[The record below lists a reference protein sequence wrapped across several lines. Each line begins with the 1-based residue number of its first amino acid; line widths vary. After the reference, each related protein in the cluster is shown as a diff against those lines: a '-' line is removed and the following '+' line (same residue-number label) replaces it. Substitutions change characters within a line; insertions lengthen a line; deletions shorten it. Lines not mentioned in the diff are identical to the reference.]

1 MPFIWV
7 IITFIIVYFIYKI
20 VIKYNKNLL
29 NKENLLES
37 PKNYYF
43 GKENL
48 LESPKNFFLNKENLL
63 ESPKNYYFG
72 KENISGISV
81 ENNLYNSLKNYCV
94 KNGAIV
100 SLSGGVDSMVLLA
113 CLIKLSQ
120 EKDNYF
126 PIFAASIDYSQR
138 TEQQKEISFL
148 IEYCNKYNIK
158 VYITKVSGY
167 SRKKEDSCPRTEF
180 EEESRKIRFNL
191 YKKIIES
198 TRCTGVFVAHHKDDI
213 IENIFTNSMKGS
225 NILDMEV
232 MKKNSTIHNVN
243 IYRPFLDF
251 HKYEIF
257 KLAHSQNIPY
267 FLDTTPKWSRRGKM
281 RFEIFP
287 LLDNVFNQS
296 WRLKLKDLGNQ
307 SNEWGEYIQE
317 YIINPWISEVK
328 IGRFGFIIPFKNQP
342 KLIYS
347 NVILKIMHL
356 MGYHM
361 LKKSSIL
368 KIINNIKTYNKP
380 IFLDSG
386 FIFYIDKTKPEQFI
400 ILNIDDIQNII
411 NTIRNKT
418 EIPQYNNR
426 YEDIID
432 GRLSFTQPKVSTETY
447 EISVKNYIQMN
458 NSLPRELLKV
468 FTFKTLKNYP
478 IDFWINTNTILD
490 DYNKN

>member
-1 MPFIWV
+1 MPFINYYYIWL
-7 IITFIIVYFIYKI
+7 IFTFITAYFIYKI
-20 VIKYNKNLL
+20 VMKYNQNLD
-29 NKENLLES
+29 KENLLD
-37 PKNYYF
+37 KQ
-43 GKENL
+43 
-48 LESPKNFFLNKENLL
+48 NLL

-72 KENISGISV
+72 KENISGIPI
-81 ENNLYNSLKNYCV
+81 ENNLYNSLKKFCV

-138 TEQQKEISFL
+138 DEQQKEITFL

-158 VYITKVSGY
+158 VYITKVNGY
-167 SRKKEDSCPRTEF
+167 SRKKENSCPRTEF

-191 YKKIIES
+191 YKQIIDEHGCS
-198 TRCTGVFVAHHKDDI
+198 GVFVGHHKDDI

-251 HKYEIF
+251 HKYDIF

-287 LLDNVFNQS
+287 LLDNVFTQS

-307 SNEWGEYIQE
+307 SNEWGEYIKE

-328 IGRFGFIIPFKNQP
+328 IGRFGFILPFKNQP

-347 NVILKIMHL
+347 NVILKIMHS

-368 KIINNIKTYNKP
+368 KIIDNVKTYNKP

-386 FIFYIDKTKPEQFI
+386 FIFYVDKTKPEQFI

-411 NTIRNKT
+411 NTITITSKT
-418 EIPQYNNR
+418 DIPQYNNR

-432 GRLSFTQPKVSTETY
+432 GHLSFKQPTVNSETY
-447 EISVKNYIQMN
+447 EISVKNYKEMN
-458 NSLPRELLKV
+458 NPLPRELLKV
-468 FTFKTLKNYP
+468 FKFKKFEDNH
-478 IDFWINTNTILD
+478 TNLWF
-490 DYNKN
+490 NL

>member
-1 MPFIWV
+1 M
-7 IITFIIVYFIYKI
+7 
-20 VIKYNKNLL
+20 KYNQNLDKQKL
-29 NKENLLES
+29 LDKQNLLES
-37 PKNYYF
+37 PKNYYLD
-43 GKENL
+43 KQNL
-48 LESPKNFFLNKENLL
+48 LESPKNYYLDKQNLL

-72 KENISGISV
+72 KENISGIPI
-81 ENNLYNSLKNYCV
+81 ENNLYNSLKKFCV

-113 CLIKLSQ
+113 CLIKLRQ

-138 TEQQKEISFL
+138 DEQQKEISFL

-158 VYITKVSGY
+158 VYITKVNGY
-167 SRKKEDSCPRTEF
+167 SRKKENSCPRTEF

-191 YKKIIES
+191 YKQIIES
-198 TRCTGVFVAHHKDDI
+198 TQCSGVFVAHHKDDI

-251 HKYEIF
+251 HKYDIF

-287 LLDNVFNQS
+287 LLDNVFTQS

-347 NVILKIMHL
+347 NVILKIMHS

-368 KIINNIKTYNKP
+368 KIIDNVKTYNKP

-386 FIFYIDKTKPEQFI
+386 FIFYVDKTKPEQFI

-411 NTIRNKT
+411 NTITNKT
-418 EIPQYNNR
+418 DVPQYNNH

-432 GRLSFTQPKVSTETY
+432 GHLSFKQPKVSTETY
-447 EISVKNYIQMN
+447 EISVKNYKEMN

-468 FTFKTLKNYP
+468 FTFKKFEDNS
-478 IDFWINTNTILD
+478 IDLWFNTIKKIE
-490 DYNKN
+490 N